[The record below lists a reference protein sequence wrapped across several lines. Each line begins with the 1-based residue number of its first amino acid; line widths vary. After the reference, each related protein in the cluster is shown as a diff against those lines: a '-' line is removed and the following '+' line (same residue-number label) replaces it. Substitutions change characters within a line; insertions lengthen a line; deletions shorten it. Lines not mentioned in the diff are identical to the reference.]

1 MTNQNDD
8 DFYINNIFENFGFDF
23 SSKKNNIFLSRVIK
37 EKKDNVQ
44 QILEVIKQSE
54 NNPKDTRNKYKND
67 SVKHTYINLNKHFTS
82 KSSNNKVTL
91 PHLNLK
97 KFPDTISMNDINLKK
112 EGRSLIIDKTIFVD
126 KKELSNNKSRNLN
139 SKKKVSCSYDDKP
152 SYSTNL
158 GKNKKIEDGRKILMT
173 IYQNCLKEQQITD
186 DFTEEIKRNNSHKL
200 KKINL
205 NKVSNTD
212 EIGELSKNRQSN
224 IEEIEIA
231 IKFKKRDKIM
241 SISPNL
247 AFRARNFFVEN
258 FDVNFEGNEVNFEID
273 YKKKEKVK
281 ETEKL
286 FHNVNNLL
294 DICDKKKNELMN
306 KLSYKYTV
314 NK

>member
-1 MTNQNDD
+1 MLN
-8 DFYINNIFENFGFDF
+8 G
-23 SSKKNNIFLSRVIK
+23 SIK

-224 IEEIEIA
+224 IEEIENA

>member
-224 IEEIEIA
+224 IEEIENA

-273 YKKKEKVK
+273 YKKKEKVR
-281 ETEKL
+281 
-286 FHNVNNLL
+286 
-294 DICDKKKNELMN
+294 
-306 KLSYKYTV
+306 
-314 NK
+314 